1 VPDFA
6 PFKDC
11 PLFRAMAGSIAG
23 SEKSQQLVRKEL
35 TRRRI
40 CVFLASGSSLG
51 IGDGC
56 TGKDAFI
63 SLRDCLM
70 QSVCMQIRRYG
81 SHVLLRGR
89 R

>member
-6 PFKDC
+6 PFRDR
-11 PLFRAMAGSIAG
+11 PLFRAMAGSIVG

-35 TRRRI
+35 IRQRI
-40 CVFLASGSSLG
+40 SVFLELGSSLG

-63 SLRDCLM
+63 LLRDSLM
-70 QSVCMQIRRYG
+70 QSVCIHIRWYG